1 MDSEMAMDPMPKR
14 IAGIVCKFSEEKSI
28 ILLLF
33 ATHDRSTQSLL
44 TLYVYSRATPA
55 PVR

>member
-1 MDSEMAMDPMPKR
+1 MAMDPMPKR